1 MKIVMAKFT
10 FADMQRRW
18 QQQDR
23 ERHKALL
30 RKVGKNAFGTIK
42 TQLPEGTTLR
52 EYIDELYAEI
62 EAEKEVQLGANN
74 SNNK

>member
-1 MKIVMAKFT
+1 MAKFT

-18 QQQDR
+18 KQEDR
-23 ERHKALL
+23 ARHKALL
-30 RKVGKNAFGTIK
+30 KKYGNKAFGTIK

-62 EAEKEVQLGANN
+62 ESDKAIL
-74 SNNK
+74 